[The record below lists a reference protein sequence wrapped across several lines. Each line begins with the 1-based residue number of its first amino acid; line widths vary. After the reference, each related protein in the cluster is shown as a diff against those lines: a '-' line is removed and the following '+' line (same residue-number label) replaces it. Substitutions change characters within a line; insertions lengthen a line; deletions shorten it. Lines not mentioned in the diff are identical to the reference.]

1 MQIEEG
7 KWYLDSAGELHGPAV
22 RDTNYPDDF
31 YKWKLGRLFYSGD
44 GRLFEDREN
53 PLDLVS
59 EVNHAYSPFRKWYR
73 SLTIEEAEK
82 MPLVKALYENSMY

>member
-7 KWYLDSAGELHGPAV
+7 KWYLDRTGESHGPAV
-22 RDTNYPDDF
+22 RHSNDPDAF
-31 YKWKLGRLFYSGD
+31 YQWKLGRLFYSDD
-44 GRLFEDREN
+44 GRLLEEREDT
-53 PLDLVS
+53 LDLVS
-59 EVNHAYSPFRKWYR
+59 EVNHDYSPFRKWYR

>member
-7 KWYLDSAGELHGPAV
+7 KRYLDRTGELHGPAV
-22 RDTNYPDDF
+22 QDANSPDDF
-31 YKWKLGRLFYSGD
+31 YQWKLSGLFYSDD
-44 GRLFEDREN
+44 GRLFEEWEY

-82 MPLVKALYENSMY
+82 MPLVKALYENTMY